1 MIGHGYSSLET
12 ILSLERALAAGGGE
26 AATEAQKT
34 GIHHRGAEHA
44 EIFYFKLFLCVL
56 GGDEKKSKNNKIRK
70 IGINKINHL

>member
-34 GIHHRGAEHA
+34 GIHRSGPEDAESAHF
-44 EIFYFKLFLCVL
+44 EFVLCAPCVPAVTLLL
-56 GGDEKKSKNNKIRK
+56 G
-70 IGINKINHL
+70 